1 MFRLVYDSL
10 SEQNNRQKGLIEV
23 EYVLFVRK
31 LLRLP
36 SIMQTLD
43 KLSRFPFTVNKDFI
57 GELDKA
63 KAGVLPDWH
72 AILDSVITQI
82 FLRLDFA

>member
-1 MFRLVYDSL
+1 
-10 SEQNNRQKGLIEV
+10 
-23 EYVLFVRK
+23 
-31 LLRLP
+31 
-36 SIMQTLD
+36 MQTLD